1 MAKSTQLNKLTTQEL
16 NYSLPN
22 TTERHTLWEKAR
34 KLALTIIPALA
45 LTLSACWD
53 KTPYEKA
60 SDEYI
65 SAQEHLDKATQKKEK
80 ALQEYNDAVK
90 AYEDAVRDCESA
102 KQRVKQEAQ
111 KL

>member
-1 MAKSTQLNKLTTQEL
+1 MAKTTNWNQIHTLE
-16 NYSLPN
+16 NN
-22 TTERHTLWEKAR
+22 NEHVHTLWDKVR
-34 KLALTIIPALA
+34 KLALIIIPSLA
-45 LTLSACWD
+45 LTLSSCWD

-65 SAQEHLDKATQKKEK
+65 SAQEQLDKAEKKKEK
-80 ALQEYNDAVK
+80 ALQEYNDAVR
-90 AYEDAVRDCESA
+90 AYEYAVRDCESA